1 MFKPMGVL
9 MAVLFIAGASFAQ
22 APAAS
27 IKRTADGK
35 PDLSGVWQ
43 TGGISLTGGAQG
55 NVVAPGAAAAPAAG
69 GRGGAAPAGGRGAG
83 AGGGGAAPAGGGR
96 GAGAG
101 GGQRGGGTPA
111 PGALSMQPWAAEKS
125 AAMKNLDDPTVH
137 CFQPGVPRVVGM
149 PMPFEIVQTPNKIVI
164 LHEAFRTYRII
175 PTDGK
180 KLAGESLPSYN
191 GDSVGRW
198 EGDTLVVD
206 VTNFNG
212 KIWGPGN
219 MKVTSDAYKVVEK
232 YTPAG
237 DTITYEATI
246 EDSKVLTQPYIYR
259 ATFRKPPETRVM
271 EYECLENN
279 INLKSIVN

>member
-1 MFKPMGVL
+1 MFKAIGSLV
-9 MAVLFIAGASFAQ
+9 AALFIAGAAFAQ
-22 APAAS
+22 APAA
-27 IKRTADGK
+27 IKRTPDGK

-43 TGGISLTGGAQG
+43 TGGISLSGTQS
-55 NVVAPGAAAAPAAG
+55 NVVSAATAAPAAG
-69 GRGGAAPAGGRGAG
+69 ARGGAPAGAR
-83 AGGGGAAPAGGGR
+83 
-96 GAGAG
+96 GAG
-101 GGQRGGGTPA
+101 GGQRGGPPA
-111 PGALSMQPWAAEKS
+111 PGALSMQPWAAEKA
-125 AAMKNLDDPTVH
+125 AAMKNIDDPTVH

-164 LHEAFRTYRII
+164 LYEAFRSYRII

-180 KLAGESLPSYN
+180 KPAGESLPSYN

-219 MKVTSDAYKVVEK
+219 MKVTSDAYHVVER

-237 DTITYEATI
+237 NTIAYEATI
-246 EDSKVLTQPYIYR
+246 EDPKVLTQPFVYR
-259 ATFRKPPETRVM
+259 STFQKPPETRVM